1 MNMIHYVCRGH
12 TRLGRHAVADSGFMQ
27 RRWHEVEMVG
37 GTWWRWW
44 QRRQPKMDVEE
55 RGNEKEKERKEK
67 EWDGF

>member
-1 MNMIHYVCRGH
+1 
-12 TRLGRHAVADSGFMQ
+12 VADSGFMQ
-27 RRWHEVEMVG
+27 RRWHEVEMVS

-55 RGNEKEKERKEK
+55 RGNERKEK